1 MKFTCNQ
8 SVLAEAV
15 NNVLPAVSSKSS
27 LTALEGLY
35 LECSN
40 NQLSLTGYNLEL
52 GITKTIEVASLE
64 EGEIILPAR
73 LLADILNK
81 SADGDVTF
89 STDHKNL
96 TVITNNNSEYTI
108 LGIDA
113 KEYPDI
119 PTINEENTFSLPA
132 GLMKNMIAQT
142 LFAVSISDQIPITT
156 GTLFDLSD
164 NLLNMVSVDGCR
176 LAMRKE
182 TVKVDGN
189 FYFVVPG
196 KTLSEI
202 QKLIIKLTGED
213 EDEKIVMNVSRKH
226 IIFIMKGYSIV
237 SRLLEGEF
245 LDYHAAI
252 PNSCQ
257 STVRLSTRE
266 FIRSIE
272 RASIII
278 TDKIKSHIK
287 CSFEEEQ
294 IHVSCVTT
302 IGKVN
307 DTVSAKL
314 NGDPVTIGFNN
325 KYMIDALKASES
337 DEVVLQFNGALAP
350 IKILPVDGDSFL
362 FLVLPV
368 RLK

>member
-27 LTALEGLY
+27 LSALEGIFIR
-35 LECSN
+35 CSGN
-40 NQLSLTGYNLEL
+40 KLSLTGYNLEL
-52 GITKTIEVASLE
+52 GITKMIEVITRE

-89 STDHKNL
+89 TTDNKNL
-96 TVITNNNSEYTI
+96 TVITNSSSEYTI

-119 PTINEENTFSLPA
+119 PTINEENKFSLPA
-132 GLMKNMIAQT
+132 SLMKSMISQT
-142 LFAVSISDQIPITT
+142 LFAVSVSDQIPITT

-164 NLLNMVSVDGCR
+164 NMLNMVSVDGCR

-182 TVKVDGN
+182 AVKVNGN

-213 EDEKIVMNVSRKH
+213 EEEKVDINVSRKH
-226 IIFIMKGYSIV
+226 IIFTIKGYSIV

-245 LDYHAAI
+245 LDYHSAI
-252 PNSCQ
+252 PNDCQ

-266 FIRSIE
+266 FIRSID

-287 CSFEEEQ
+287 CIFDSDN
-294 IHVSCVTT
+294 INVSCVTT
-302 IGKVN
+302 MGKVN
-307 DTVSAKL
+307 DNLAAKL
-314 NGDPVTIGFNN
+314 EGEPVTIGFNN
-325 KYMIDALKASES
+325 KYMTDALKASEC
-337 DEVVLQFNGALAP
+337 DEVILQFNGPLAP
-350 IKILPVDGDSFL
+350 IKILPTEGDSFL

>member
-27 LTALEGLY
+27 LTALEGL
-35 LECSN
+35 LLHCRGN
-40 NQLSLTGYNLEL
+40 TLSLTGYNLEL
-52 GITKTIEVASLE
+52 GITKVIEVITRE
-64 EGEIILPAR
+64 EGDIILPAR

-81 SADGDVTF
+81 SSGGDVTF
-89 STDHKNL
+89 ATDNKNL
-96 TVITNNNSEYTI
+96 TVITNSSSEYTI
-108 LGIDA
+108 LGVDA

-119 PTINEENTFSLPA
+119 PTIAEENKFSLPA
-132 GLMKNMIAQT
+132 GLLKNMISQT
-142 LFAVSISDQIPITT
+142 IFAVSLSDQIPITT

-202 QKLIIKLTGED
+202 QKLLIKLTGE
-213 EDEKIVMNVSRKH
+213 EEEEAVELNVSRKH
-226 IIFIMKGYSIV
+226 IIFTIKGYSIV

-245 LDYHAAI
+245 LDYRAAI
-252 PNSCQ
+252 PNDSR

-287 CSFEEEQ
+287 CIFDPDN
-294 IHVSCVTT
+294 INVSCVTT

-307 DTVSAKL
+307 DNLAAKL
-314 NGDPVTIGFNN
+314 EGEPVTIGFNN
-325 KYMIDALKASES
+325 KYMTDALKASEC
-337 DEVVLQFNGALAP
+337 DEVILQFNGPLSP
-350 IKILPVDGDSFL
+350 IKIVPTEGDSFL